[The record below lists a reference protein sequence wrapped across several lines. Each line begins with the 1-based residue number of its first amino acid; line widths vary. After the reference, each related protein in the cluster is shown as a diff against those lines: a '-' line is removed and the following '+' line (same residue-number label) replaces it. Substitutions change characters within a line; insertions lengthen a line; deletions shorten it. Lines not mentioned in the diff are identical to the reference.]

1 MLKKSLFLSNFE
13 RHSKVEN
20 LNYNTRCVPTP
31 RHLRL
36 ALPPPFHTIASLPRL
51 GLLPHTPSLA
61 SACSLTFPPFF
72 ETITYSHKN
81 KKVRSQRMPQIAPRN
96 PYSVLSL
103 EVQSVQLF
111 INANCIL
118 CFRVKVDNLMHN
130 EVTKPPFPSEV
141 PLGYTFYSLIAAV
154 KNPLLC

>member
-1 MLKKSLFLSNFE
+1 M
-13 RHSKVEN
+13 EN

-31 RHLRL
+31 RHLHL
-36 ALPPPFHTIASLPRL
+36 ALPPPFHNIASLPRL

-61 SACSLTFPPFF
+61 SACSLTFPPSF

-81 KKVRSQRMPQIAPRN
+81 KKVRSQRMQGAVPQIAPCN
-96 PYSVLSL
+96 PYSVPSL

-118 CFRVKVDNLMHN
+118 CFRVKIDNLMHN
-130 EVTKPPFPSEV
+130 EVAKLPFPSKYCWAIPSTV
-141 PLGYTFYSLIAAV
+141 
-154 KNPLLC
+154 